1 MNSHRLFCPFRTL
14 EDRFKSLETEFL
26 SNQQELR
33 TVMKQLEGK
42 NQRSSSTASERLS
55 SDTIAAS
62 PQPSTSSASLKREA
76 EPSKE
81 DSPYLRLAASSVG
94 LTPLMRTGKVQVLE
108 ERPKIMENLQK
119 LSIFATKPRAR
130 VVNPMLRFGSSSSSS
145 SAMLE
150 KENVQEQGTSSSS
163 STGVCRPDRFKIE
176 NRLKSGAIK
185 RPTPYNPK

>member
-1 MNSHRLFCPFRTL
+1 MFSNSHSLFCPFRTL
-14 EDRFKSLETEFL
+14 EDRYKSLETEFL
-26 SNQQELR
+26 TNQQELR
-33 TVMKQLEGK
+33 DVMKQLEGK

-130 VVNPMLRFGSSSSSS
+130 VVNPMLRFGGSSS

>member
-1 MNSHRLFCPFRTL
+1 MNSHSLFCPFRTL
-14 EDRFKSLETEFL
+14 EDRYKSLETEFL
-26 SNQQELR
+26 TNQQELR
-33 TVMKQLEGK
+33 DVMKQLEGK

-130 VVNPMLRFGSSSSSS
+130 VVNPMLRFGGSSS